1 MNRLDQA
8 RAYLAV
14 RANGWSHGE
23 AVRTAGVVGSLGG
36 LSAVKS
42 MLFSAGGLNVSG
54 GGLYW
59 PNSFRKL
66 TDPWPER
73 VGFDPQGISL
83 DQFWRNST
91 AQACLSWIQRT
102 FPEPRIRVMDGDG
115 EEAQE
120 VRGHAFTRL
129 LNEPNEDYTPHALW
143 QVTLAD
149 WWVTGRGNAYWQV
162 AARNRAG
169 QPLQVWHVP
178 AAEMKPDWPT
188 SGPNAGRVFISQYVR
203 TVNGEANPVDK
214 RDVIHFR
221 FGQDPFNARLG
232 YSPVLAGAAEIGVL
246 NEGAVYRGSVLGNT
260 GVVSHVLTPKDMAV
274 AEAMDP
280 DRVDDLNRL
289 WKDKTTGR
297 NRGSLFIPNF
307 AADLTRAGF
316 SPQEMDIRAMLEWD
330 VDIICALFGL
340 NSMILGLPSGEGH
353 RTYANQAD
361 AREAAFESNIIPTQG
376 MFAATLTKLLRQF
389 DPNPRL
395 RVSWDYSCVRVL
407 QEDQN
412 KLYARLNQA
421 VAGKWVRPSEA
432 RAKVNLK
439 PDPELDGRALEK
451 PEPSVNALVPA
462 AVPGKNGKNP
472 EPIPAAA

>member
-1 MNRLDQA
+1 MRMLDTAQ
-8 RAYLAV
+8 AYLAV
-14 RANGWSHGE
+14 RANGWDHGE
-23 AVRTAGVVGSLGG
+23 AVKTANAVRDFGG
-36 LSAVKS
+36 LGAVKS

-59 PNSFRKL
+59 PNTFRKL

-115 EEAQE
+115 EEAKE
-120 VRGHAFTRL
+120 IRDHPFTQL

-149 WWVTGRGNAYWQV
+149 YWMTGRGNAYWYV
-162 AARNRAG
+162 PLRNRAG

-178 AAEMKPDWPT
+178 ALEVKPWWPQDG
-188 SGPNAGRVFISQYVR
+188 SQFLGRYDR
-203 TVNGEANPVDK
+203 TVNGELKKVDK
-214 RDVIHFR
+214 RDIIHFR

-232 YSPVLAGAAEIGVL
+232 YSPVLAGAAEVGVL

-260 GVVSHVLTPKDMAV
+260 GVASHVLTPKDEQV
-274 AEAMDP
+274 AAGMDL
-280 DRVDDLNRL
+280 DKVEIFNKL
-289 WKDKTTGR
+289 WRDKTTGR

-307 AADLTRAGF
+307 SAALTRAGF

-330 VDIICALFGL
+330 VDVVCALFGL

-361 AREAAFESNIIPTQG
+361 AREAAFESNIIPTQW
-376 MFAATLTKLLRQF
+376 MFAATLMKLLRQF
-389 DPNPRL
+389 DPNRRL
-395 RVSWDYSCVRVL
+395 RVSWDYSNVRVL

-412 KLYARLNQA
+412 KLYERLDKA
-421 VAGKWVRPSEA
+421 VAGRWVRPSEA

-439 PDPELDGRALEK
+439 PDPELDERAMEK
-451 PEPSVNALVPA
+451 PEPVAQSGVDPS
-462 AVPGKNGKNP
+462 KNGKA
-472 EPIPAAA
+472 PAVVAM